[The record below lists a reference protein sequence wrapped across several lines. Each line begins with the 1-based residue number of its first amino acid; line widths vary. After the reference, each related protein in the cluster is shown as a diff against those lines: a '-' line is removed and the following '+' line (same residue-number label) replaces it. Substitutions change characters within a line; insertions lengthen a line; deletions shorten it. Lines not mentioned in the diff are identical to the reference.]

1 MKKVHIYAAIILVLF
16 IAAAMFIPYF
26 VLIILGIIFLQWL
39 YDINVAKSPGYN
51 EVSTTYRHELTK
63 QEMLTLYRHNKY
75 IYLKSPYWQDKRKL
89 ILARD
94 NCHCVDCGATHN
106 LQVHHLRYIN
116 LGNEP
121 LADLITLCGDCHTKR
136 HETIG
141 YPQSYE
147 DYINFNDTK

>member
-39 YDINVAKSPGYN
+39 YDINVAKSPDYN

-75 IYLKSPYWQDKRKL
+75 IYLKSHYWQDKRKL
-89 ILARD
+89 ALASD
-94 NCHCVDCGATHN
+94 NCHCVDCGTAHN
-106 LQVHHLRYIN
+106 LQVHHLRYTN

-121 LADLITLCGDCHTKR
+121 LADLVTLCGNCHIKR
-136 HETIG
+136 HETVG